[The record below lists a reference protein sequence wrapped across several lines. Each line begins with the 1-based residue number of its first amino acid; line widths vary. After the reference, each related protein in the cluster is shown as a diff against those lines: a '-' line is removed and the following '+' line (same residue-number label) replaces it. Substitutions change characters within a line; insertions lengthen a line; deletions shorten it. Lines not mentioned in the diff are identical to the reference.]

1 MINIV
6 EMRSSILSFL
16 MLVVGML
23 ADHVWQLGFF
33 TGTTR
38 LIWYLLAY
46 LPVAIPVIRKAI
58 SNLMKGD
65 VFTEFFLMSIAT
77 LGAFAIGEFPEG
89 VAVMLF
95 YTVGELFQDAA
106 VGRAK
111 RNISALLDVRPESAT
126 VRRGKGFLTVHPE
139 EVTVGE
145 TVQIKA
151 GERIPLDGVMLS
163 PASSFNTVALTGE
176 SKPRTIREGEE
187 VLAGMININ
196 QVIQI
201 RTTRE
206 FANSAISRILDLVRN
221 AVARK
226 AKTEQFIRRFAR
238 IYTPIVTFMAIGL
251 VFLPWFFVSNYV
263 FETWLYRGL
272 IFLVI
277 SCPCALVVSI
287 PLGYFGGIGAAS
299 RRGILFK
306 GSAFLDRIT
315 EVNTVAL
322 DKTGTLTEG
331 IFAVREV
338 VPAAAEGDP
347 QSDFLQLVTALESQ
361 SNHPIAQAI
370 TRFGVENGVQLD
382 QAVIDAAEEIPGQ
395 GLRGSVNGRRVL
407 AGNTRLLT
415 QHHIAIDPLLQEKME
430 KTSGS
435 LVAVAVDG
443 QYAGYLVVDDRIK
456 EDAPEAIRK
465 LRQAGIKETVL
476 LSGDRTAVAA
486 KVAKDLSMDRYFGDL
501 LPHQKVEQIELLKK
515 DPSRVVAF
523 AGDGINDAP
532 ALALSDVGIAMG
544 GLGSD
549 AAIETADVVIQTDR
563 PSQIATAIRIG
574 KATKHIVWQNIGM
587 AFGVKA
593 LVLLLGAAGF
603 ATMWGAVFADV
614 GVALLAIAN
623 AVRIQHKKF

>member
-1 MINIV
+1 
-6 EMRSSILSFL
+6 
-16 MLVVGML
+16 
-23 ADHVWQLGFF
+23 
-33 TGTTR
+33 
-38 LIWYLLAY
+38 
-46 LPVAIPVIRKAI
+46 
-58 SNLMKGD
+58 
-65 VFTEFFLMSIAT
+65 
-77 LGAFAIGEFPEG
+77 
-89 VAVMLF
+89 
-95 YTVGELFQDAA
+95 
-106 VGRAK
+106 
-111 RNISALLDVRPESAT
+111 
-126 VRRGKGFLTVHPE
+126 
-139 EVTVGE
+139 
-145 TVQIKA
+145 
-151 GERIPLDGVMLS
+151 
-163 PASSFNTVALTGE
+163 
-176 SKPRTIREGEE
+176 EE